1 MPAGHLA
8 TPRARRGLDLL
19 NFFIADVQTGF
30 GPFVAVYLTARHW
43 TQVEIGFA
51 LSLGTMTAMVSQI
64 PAGAL
69 VDALRGKRAA
79 AAAGIVAIGASALL
93 LAVWPVLLP
102 VLVAQVLHGF
112 ASCVLIPAIAAVSLG
127 LVGHAALGERLGRN
141 ARFAALGNGLAA
153 GVMGVMGSYVSERS
167 VFVLTA
173 ALCLPALATL
183 PFIRGASFISAGSF
197 IGVGTSSH
205 GAAVVDA
212 APPPPQLATSHAAKI
227 GAATKIGT
235 ERSELAVLLTD
246 RRLLVFAA
254 CVALF
259 HLSNAA
265 MLPIAAGEVTQL
277 EGTRASLI
285 IAACIVVP
293 QGVVALLSPWV
304 GRTAERHGRR
314 PLLLLGWAS
323 LPLRGVL
330 LALLPNPFLLVAL
343 QAISGISAAVF
354 GVMLPLI
361 ADDVTRGLHKFN
373 LCIGIFGLAAAGG
386 ATLSTTLAGW
396 LADTAG
402 DRVAFLGLF
411 VAGLAGTA
419 LVWLAMPETRAGE

>member
-1 MPAGHLA
+1 MPAGQLA

-112 ASCVLIPAIAAVSLG
+112 ASCMLIPAIAAVSLG

-141 ARFAALGNGLAA
+141 ARFAAVGNGLAA

-183 PFIRGASFISAGSF
+183 PFIRGGPS
-197 IGVGTSSH
+197 TSGGPFSH
-205 GAAVVDA
+205 GAPFVDVV
-212 APPPPQLATSHAAKI
+212 PPPPQLAKSHAA
-227 GAATKIGT
+227 KIGT
-235 ERSELAVLLTD
+235 ERSELTVLLTD

-343 QAISGISAAVF
+343 QAISGVSAAVF

-402 DRVAFLGLF
+402 DRVAFLGLV